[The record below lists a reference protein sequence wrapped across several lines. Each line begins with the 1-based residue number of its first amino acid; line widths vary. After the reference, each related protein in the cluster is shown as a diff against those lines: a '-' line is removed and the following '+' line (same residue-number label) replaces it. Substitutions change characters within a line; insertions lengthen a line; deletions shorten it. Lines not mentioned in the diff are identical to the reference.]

1 VKGAAALNSALVGDD
16 CHTDEF
22 YWICM
27 SASQW
32 ADCVAAKVLKLETET
47 YGNESLATTAY
58 AALTHTCFRMDCDT
72 ARLKDTD
79 RNLLVIGLRL
89 DCKELHKLFKL
100 SALSQFNRLYTAY
113 FLTVYNN
120 GLQLTDKMLDNALVL
135 MSHWSYD
142 TWSAE
147 TVCYLKHCQLV
158 WHGLAPAPAWLS
170 TAFHDMGDSGDSD
183 VTVTTAPPAQAS
195 ASTGQ
200 VTAATTSSSATA
212 SDTVEMAKLLAAII
226 LNRH

>member
-1 VKGAAALNSALVGDD
+1 
-16 CHTDEF
+16 
-22 YWICM
+22 M
-27 SASQW
+27 S
-32 ADCVAAKVLKLETET
+32 T
-47 YGNESLATTAY
+47 
-58 AALTHTCFRMDCDT
+58 R
-72 ARLKDTD
+72 
-79 RNLLVIGLRL
+79 
-89 DCKELHKLFKL
+89 
-100 SALSQFNRLYTAY
+100 ALSSI
-113 FLTVYNN
+113 
-120 GLQLTDKMLDNALVL
+120 LQLTDKMLDNALVL

-147 TVCYLKHCQLV
+147 TVYCLKHCRLV
-158 WHGLAPAPAWLS
+158 WNGLAPAPAWLS

-200 VTAATTSSSATA
+200 ATAATASSSATA